1 MTRGLAVAARSFSW
15 LGIGFIGFG
24 LFVLLVAIPYA
35 VTSPS
40 NVRAIVLSPTFWPT
54 IIAWLI
60 MGLGALIV
68 VFRLIGP
75 APEAMDEIEAPD
87 DQGTAGPWLRLLASA
102 VVMVGL
108 VLVTPTLGL
117 VWTAMVAF
125 VLLSVVIRAPN
136 RVLSAI
142 VAIILPLVLYA
153 FFAHVAGV
161 AVPQGE
167 FIRLP

>member
-1 MTRGLAVAARSFSW
+1 VARSFSW

-40 NVRAIVLSPTFWPT
+40 NVRAVVLSPTFWPT
-54 IIAWLI
+54 IISWLI
-60 MGLGALIV
+60 IGLGALIV
-68 VFRLIGP
+68 VFRMFKP
-75 APEAMDEIEAPD
+75 VPELAEEGEAPAD
-87 DQGTAGPWLRLLASA
+87 HGTAGPWLRLLASA
-102 VVMVGL
+102 VIMVGL

-117 VWTAMVAF
+117 VWTAMIAF
-125 VLLSVVIRAPN
+125 ALLSLVIRAPQP
-136 RVLSAI
+136 VLSAI
-142 VAIILPLVLYA
+142 VAIALPLILYA

>member
-1 MTRGLAVAARSFSW
+1 MRGVPW

-24 LFVLLVAIPYA
+24 LLVLLVAIPYA

-40 NVRAIVLSPTFWPT
+40 NVRVAVLSPTFWPM
-54 IIAWLI
+54 IIAWI
-60 MGLGALIV
+60 IIGLGVLLAAFAVLQPTLASAIV
-68 VFRLIGP
+68 D
-75 APEAMDEIEAPD
+75 EAEEPD
-87 DQGTAGPWLRLLASA
+87 DAGTAAPWLRLLASA
-102 VVMVGL
+102 VMMVGL

-117 VWTAMVAF
+117 VWTAMICFAV
-125 VLLSVVIRAPN
+125 LSVIIRAP
-136 RVLSAI
+136 RPFVSAI
-142 VAIILPLVLYA
+142 VALVLPLVLYA

>member
-1 MTRGLAVAARSFSW
+1 VAARSVPW
-15 LGIGFIGFG
+15 LGVGFIGFG

-40 NVRAIVLSPTFWPT
+40 NVGKLVLSPTFWPT

-60 MGLGALIV
+60 IGLGVMLAVLRW
-68 VFRLIGP
+68 FRP
-75 APEAMDEIEAPD
+75 AEPTIADVEVPVDAAT
-87 DQGTAGPWLRLLASA
+87 GGPWIRLAATA
-102 VVMVGL
+102 VIMVGL
-108 VLVTPTLGL
+108 VLATPYLGM
-117 VWTAMVAF
+117 VWTAMICFA
-125 VLLSVVIRAPN
+125 LISVVIRAPQP
-136 RVLSAI
+136 VVSGI
-142 VAIILPLVLYA
+142 VAIALPLVLYA